1 MAKEWILNQATNR
14 FQFNFK
20 RKVGAVAEAIRACE
34 PQDLDEWRDYYFAN
48 VRSREHIEELGRR
61 LYVKV
66 SEVVRAEIDDISED
80 DCINYLLALVIDRT
94 FDGYQTEKTTVY
106 EQLEALLG
114 QKIEAAPDEWDR
126 GYNVDFVIRLGR
138 GIIGLQIK
146 PVTFYN
152 ASDYAKWREVQA
164 KSHAKWLKKFGG
176 EVFIV
181 ASTKVDG
188 KKTIANRE
196 VVPQIQAEIA
206 RLQS

>member
-20 RKVGAVAEAIRACE
+20 RNVGAVAEAIRACE
-34 PQDLDEWRDYYFAN
+34 PKDLHEWREFYFAN

-61 LYVKV
+61 LYVKI
-66 SEVVRAEIDDISED
+66 SEVLRAEIDEISED

-94 FDGYQTEKTTVY
+94 FDGYETEKTTVY
-106 EQLEALLG
+106 EQLEEILG
-114 QKIEAAPDEWDR
+114 EKIEPAPDEWDR
-126 GYNVDFVIRLGR
+126 GYNVDFVIRLEK

-146 PVTFYN
+146 PITFFN
-152 ASDYAKWREVQA
+152 AADYAKWRDVQA

-181 ASTKVDG
+181 ASAKIEG
-188 KKTIANRE
+188 KKTIANAE
-196 VVPQIQAEIA
+196 IIPLIQTEIA
-206 RLQS
+206 RLS